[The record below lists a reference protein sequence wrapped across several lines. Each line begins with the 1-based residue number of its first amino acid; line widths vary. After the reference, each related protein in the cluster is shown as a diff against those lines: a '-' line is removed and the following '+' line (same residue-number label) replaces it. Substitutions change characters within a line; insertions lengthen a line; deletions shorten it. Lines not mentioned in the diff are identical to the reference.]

1 MDTNFSTEESKMFKA
16 PKLSSPTMSSSGS
29 PPSAEEEFEP
39 YVRRKRAEAGSR
51 KKMQG
56 LNEQEQNMLRNS
68 INSRE
73 RRRMHELND
82 EFESLRECL
91 PYPNEANSR
100 RMSKANTLLLASNWI
115 KQLVNA
121 NHKLQMDLTAAHA
134 KIESLMMQIQ
144 KPSKAASKCSKCK
157 QNACFSVDCITSL

>member
-1 MDTNFSTEESKMFKA
+1 
-16 PKLSSPTMSSSGS
+16 MSSTGS
-29 PPSAEEEFEP
+29 PPGAEEEFEP
-39 YVRRKRAEAGSR
+39 YVRRKRAEGGSR

-115 KQLVNA
+115 KHLSNA
-121 NHKLQMDLTAAHA
+121 NHKLQMELNAANA
-134 KIESLMMQIQ
+134 K
-144 KPSKAASKCSKCK
+144 
-157 QNACFSVDCITSL
+157 V

>member
-1 MDTNFSTEESKMFKA
+1 
-16 PKLSSPTMSSSGS
+16 
-29 PPSAEEEFEP
+29 
-39 YVRRKRAEAGSR
+39 
-51 KKMQG
+51 
-56 LNEQEQNMLRNS
+56 MLRNS

-82 EFESLRECL
+82 EFEALRECL

-121 NHKLQMDLTAAHA
+121 NHKLQLDLNAAHA
-134 KIESLMMQIQ
+134 KVVY
-144 KPSKAASKCSKCK
+144 SKFNLRRFDFSDRNTNGADSKVNKTSSKMLK
-157 QNACFSVDCITSL
+157 V

>member
-1 MDTNFSTEESKMFKA
+1 
-16 PKLSSPTMSSSGS
+16 MSSSAS
-29 PPSAEEEFEP
+29 PPGESEEFEP
-39 YVRRKRAEAGSR
+39 YVRRKRAEGGSR

-56 LNEQEQNMLRNS
+56 LNEQEQNLLRNS

-121 NHKLQMDLTAAHA
+121 NHKLQIELNAANA
-134 KIESLMMQIQ
+134 KVQ
-144 KPSKAASKCSKCK
+144 
-157 QNACFSVDCITSL
+157 

>member
-1 MDTNFSTEESKMFKA
+1 MPTA
-16 PKLSSPTMSSSGS
+16 SSPIMSSES
-29 PPSAEEEFEP
+29 PPGAEEEFEP
-39 YVRRKRAEAGSR
+39 YVRRKRSEAGGR

-56 LNEQEQNMLRNS
+56 LNEQEQNLLRNS

-82 EFESLRECL
+82 EFETLRECL

-115 KQLVNA
+115 KQLANA
-121 NHKLQMDLTAAHA
+121 NHKLQMELNMANA
-134 KIESLMMQIQ
+134 KIDSLMVQLKKVE
-144 KPSKAASKCSKCK
+144 KPSSKCSKCQ
-157 QNACFSVDCITSL
+157 QNVCFSVDCITST